1 MKKNILHLCNYETTE
16 NIKNNLSFVSEEDA
30 VIFYS
35 INMTKTLS
43 EKLIALFKGATI
55 YFVIKNNTDNI
66 NSINH
71 DKWLQLVNQYN
82 STMTW
87 K

>member
-1 MKKNILHLCNYETTE
+1 MKNSILHLCNYEAIE
-16 NIKNNLSFVSEEDA
+16 NIESNLCFVTKEDA

-35 INMTKTLS
+35 IEMTKTAS
-43 EKLIALFKGATI
+43 EKLIALFKDTTV
-55 YFVIKNNTDNI
+55 YFVIKNNTDSI

-71 DKWLQLVNQYN
+71 DKWLQLVNQYQK
-82 STMTW
+82 TMTW